1 MDRVHIR
8 IGLIQTDISVG
19 NASSS
24 SASLCG
30 RDVQNHLYVWGIFM
44 VRMGLWKRMGSGFEY
59 LKVESAPPLI
69 QGNTLSESIT
79 DSQFGNNKLH
89 TVYHDH
95 KFK

>member
-30 RDVQNHLYVWGIFM
+30 RDDKIICMFGAY
-44 VRMGLWKRMGSGFEY
+44 LWYAWDCGSAWAVD
-59 LKVESAPPLI
+59 LNISRWSRPL
-69 QGNTLSESIT
+69 S
-79 DSQFGNNKLH
+79 
-89 TVYHDH
+89 
-95 KFK
+95 

>member
-1 MDRVHIR
+1 MPVHPR
-8 IGLIQTDISVG
+8 LV
-19 NASSS
+19 
-24 SASLCG
+24 
-30 RDVQNHLYVWGIFM
+30 YVAEMTKSFVCLGHIYGMHGI
-44 VRMGLWKRMGSGFEY
+44 VEAHGQWFEY

-79 DSQFGNNKLH
+79 DSQFGSNKLH

>member
-1 MDRVHIR
+1 
-8 IGLIQTDISVG
+8 
-19 NASSS
+19 
-24 SASLCG
+24 
-30 RDVQNHLYVWGIFM
+30 M
-44 VRMGLWKRMGSGFEY
+44 VCMGLWKRMGSGFEY